1 MNAPDTRVDESDE
14 LIGIQEVAREL
25 GVTHRTLRFYEDKG
39 LISPQRIGTTRIYS
53 KREMGRMRLILR
65 GKRLGFSIRE
75 ISEFLDMYDADP
87 AQHQQMEALL
97 TAVRE
102 KRADLRQQRKAIDET
117 LRELDQIARDIE
129 DYLARA

>member
-1 MNAPDTRVDESDE
+1 
-14 LIGIQEVAREL
+14 
-25 GVTHRTLRFYEDKG
+25 
-39 LISPQRIGTTRIYS
+39 
-53 KREMGRMRLILR
+53 MRLILR

-97 TAVRE
+97 AAVRE